1 MTRGLTKAVALAT
14 VLLAGLVLAA
24 GPVSA
29 QYSPNEI
36 TTNVTVV
43 APGENFTVTGCCFDP
58 DSKVDASFHSTPIP
72 LGALTADSVGK
83 VSGSFTVPDGVEPGA
98 HKVVLSGMA
107 NGVALTLSADLQ
119 VDVAGTTAAAGSL
132 PVTGSNN
139 TGPYTAIGAG
149 LIVAGGALV
158 LIVRRR
164 REDQLV
170 TN

>member
-14 VLLAGLVLAA
+14 VLLAGLLLAA
-24 GPVSA
+24 GPASA

-36 TTNVTVV
+36 TISVSV
-43 APGENFTVTGCCFDP
+43 AAPDQGFTVTGCCFDP
-58 DSKVDASFHSTPIP
+58 GSKVDASFHSTPIA
-72 LGALTADSVGK
+72 LGTLTADSVGK
-83 VSGSFTVPDGVEPGA
+83 VSGSFTVPNNVEPGA

-107 NGVALTLSADLQ
+107 NGAALVLSTDLQ
-119 VDVAGTTAAAGSL
+119 VQAAGTAAAAGSL

-139 TGPYTAIGAG
+139 TGTYTAIGAG